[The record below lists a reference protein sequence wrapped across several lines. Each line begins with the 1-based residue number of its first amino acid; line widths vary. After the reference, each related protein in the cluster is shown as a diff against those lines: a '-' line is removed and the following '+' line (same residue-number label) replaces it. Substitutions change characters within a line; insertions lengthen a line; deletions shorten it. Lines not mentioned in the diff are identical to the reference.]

1 MSSGGVLI
9 RSVSPCTLTIRS
21 WVIPV
26 QFGKR
31 LASIMKATDM
41 YPSGVYMM

>member
-1 MSSGGVLI
+1 MLMHSGF
-9 RSVSPCTLTIRS
+9 PCTLTIRS